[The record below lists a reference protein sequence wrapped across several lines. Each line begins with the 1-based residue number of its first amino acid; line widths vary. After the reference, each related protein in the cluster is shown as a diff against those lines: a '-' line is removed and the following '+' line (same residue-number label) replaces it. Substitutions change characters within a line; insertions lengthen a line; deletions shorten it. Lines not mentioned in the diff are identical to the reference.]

1 MGTKVTRGRAEVGRS
16 LRRGWTRWG
25 ATCVLVCGEDCW
37 SNPGAE
43 RSTLGFTGDD
53 YRLEPLRALLGT
65 HMVHGKCPEI
75 EKTKLVGLAPK
86 PFQ

>member
-1 MGTKVTRGRAEVGRS
+1 MGTKVTRGRAEVKRS

-25 ATCVLVCGEDCW
+25 ATCAMVCGEDCW

-53 YRLEPLRALLGT
+53 Y
-65 HMVHGKCPEI
+65 
-75 EKTKLVGLAPK
+75 
-86 PFQ
+86 